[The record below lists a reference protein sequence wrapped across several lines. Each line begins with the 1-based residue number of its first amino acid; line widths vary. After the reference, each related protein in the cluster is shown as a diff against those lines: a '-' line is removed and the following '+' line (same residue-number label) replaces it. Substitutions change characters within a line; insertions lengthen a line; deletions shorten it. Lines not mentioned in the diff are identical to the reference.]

1 MTDSS
6 NNSLNK
12 AYLSHGVMPHMWQKC
27 FMLRIGLKRFKKCIG
42 SGLKPS
48 WVLDKTER
56 KRRREKKKKTVPQQQ
71 HQQQQ
76 QQQQQT
82 NTSVMPFV
90 NPAKRCSQGLN
101 HKTFLRYR

>member
-1 MTDSS
+1 MGSCPICGK
-6 NNSLNK
+6 NVL
-12 AYLSHGVMPHMWQKC
+12 
-27 FMLRIGLKRFKKCIG
+27 MLRIGLKRFKKCIG

-76 QQQQQT
+76 QQQQT

>member
-1 MTDSS
+1 MGSCPICGK
-6 NNSLNK
+6 NVL
-12 AYLSHGVMPHMWQKC
+12 
-27 FMLRIGLKRFKKCIG
+27 MLRIGLKRFKKCIG

-76 QQQQQT
+76 QQQT